1 MPGGSLP
8 DIQSIDH
15 ALELLKNLSLP
26 GSTAAPAAS
35 PSPWFVGVGLHK
47 PHIPLKFPKQ
57 YLDLYPLASIRPPA
71 VVGVPA
77 GLPPVAY
84 DTFTDV
90 RSRMDTTA
98 VVNRANVTFP
108 YGLFPMD
115 FTLRIRQHYFAAV
128 SYIDAEAGRL
138 LDYVNRTASIMDKT
152 IVVLFGDHVR
162 DSDGFGASFFLQR
175 ALSPEMGGWGLPGV
189 FESDVCG
196 RVPRT
201 DRGCVPCPR
210 FPTPQCRAVGYTLGV
225 AIPFT
230 SRAWQLI
237 TRDSSIHDSSFQG
250 WQLGDRGEW
259 AKYSTCD
266 TATRTP
272 LIVRTAVGSSTA
284 LARRSARTAT
294 QGGIRFSSA
303 LVEMVDLFATLAD
316 LAGLAV
322 PPICPELPSSVNVSV
337 GTAAS
342 TLFFDHFSRI
352 SQLRPHPIHRGMC
365 STWWTWTSDADLGL
379 QSDVVSKLG
388 LQASQDSALKGPAS
402 RPH

>member
-1 MPGGSLP
+1 MDLATLPGGTLP

-15 ALELLKNLSLP
+15 ALQLLKNLSLRDP
-26 GSTAAPAAS
+26 SATTAAA
-35 PSPWFVGVGLHK
+35 PSPWFIGVGLHK

-57 YLDLYPLASIRPPA
+57 YLDLYPLASIRQPA
-71 VVGVPA
+71 VVDVPA

-108 YGLFPMD
+108 YGLFPMN

-138 LDYVNRTASIMDKT
+138 LDYVNKTASIMDKT

-162 DSDGFGASFFLQR
+162 DSDGSGAECFERMFWSLK
-175 ALSPEMGGWGLPGV
+175 MGGWGAPWPLRIRYLRSRASDRARLHSLPAL
-189 FESDVCG
+189 E
-196 RVPRT
+196 
-201 DRGCVPCPR
+201 
-210 FPTPQCRAVGYTLGV
+210 TPQCCADRVWF
-225 AIPFT
+225 AI
-230 SRAWQLI
+230 LLDI
-237 TRDSSIHDSSFQG
+237 QG

-272 LIVRTAVGSSTA
+272 LIIRTAVGSSTA
-284 LARRSARTAT
+284 LARRAAT
-294 QGGIRFSSA
+294 QGGIRFSAA
-303 LVEMVDLFATLAD
+303 LVELVDLFATLAD

-337 GTAAS
+337 GLPSFCTEGTSFKAA
-342 TLFFDHFSRI
+342 LDQPAAWLGKPAAFS
-352 SQLRPHPIHRGMC
+352 QYPRP
-365 STWWTWTSDADLGL
+365 SDAPGDHSDLPDCDTITRMG
-379 QSDVVSKLG
+379 
-388 LQASQDSALKGPAS
+388 
-402 RPH
+402 